1 MLGTFGIK
9 LYFTKYLKNF
19 LDEDIVFGCR
29 KKISAVIGWG
39 YKKKTEFS
47 RQIAQKNNIPY
58 WALEDGFYRSL
69 DLGCR
74 GAVPY
79 SIIVDKTGI
88 YYNSLQSSDL
98 ENYLNDVSL
107 ISDKN
112 ILRARKAIDY
122 ICAHNLSKYNH
133 APDIN
138 DDYFA
143 EYSGKEKIL
152 VIDQT
157 YHDASVLMS
166 GASENAFSAMIEDAL
181 KIPQAQVF
189 VKIHPD
195 VLSGKKQGYL
205 KQYAEDK
212 RVRLIADNFSPL
224 SLLRHMDKVFVVSSQ
239 MGFEALL
246 LGKEVHCYGMPFY
259 AGWGLTHDKLVCER
273 RMQKHSV
280 ESLFYAACIV
290 YPRYVHP
297 IKKERCELE
306 DILQLLAVQKR
317 CNDQNRGRFVCV
329 GFSYWKYHHARA
341 YLQGTDNVIKF
352 VRDFDKAVLTA
363 KREQAK
369 IVAWASK
376 ISSDFEEKCLQE
388 GVPLI
393 RMEDG
398 FLRSVGLGSD
408 FNWPFSLVLDSKGVY
423 YNPQKESDL
432 EYILENFSER
442 EDREILINQAKKLQ
456 NIIVSKGLSK
466 YNVGSAAVLK
476 KEKYTTDK
484 RLLLVPGQ
492 VEDDASVRTGGGAI
506 QSNLDLLKTVREQNP
521 DACIIYK
528 PHPDVERLNRK
539 GKVSESDALKY
550 ADYVVADT
558 NITKL
563 LEIVDEVHT
572 LTSLTGFEALMRN
585 IKVSCY
591 GLPFYAGWGLTQDY
605 QETER
610 RTNRLKLEELIA
622 GTLLLYPKY
631 YAWNETCFC
640 SANDVC
646 WQLLNMS
653 GQKRSPVWARYA
665 AIIREVIRS
674 GF

>member
-1 MLGTFGIK
+1 MLSTLIRKIYKDKNIKLFLEDSIQFGINSD
-9 LYFTKYLKNF
+9 T
-19 LDEDIVFGCR
+19 
-29 KKISAVIGWG
+29 SAVIGWG
-39 YKKKTEFS
+39 YKNTSEKARKKACEL
-47 RQIAQKNNIPY
+47 NLPY

-69 DLGCR
+69 DLGCK

-79 SIIVDKTGI
+79 SLIVDKTGI
-88 YYNSLQSSDL
+88 YYNSLQPSDL
-98 ENYLNDVSL
+98 ENYLNDISL
-107 ISDKN
+107 ISEEN
-112 ILRARKAIDY
+112 IQRARKAIDY

-133 APDIN
+133 APDI
-138 DDYFA
+138 DDEYFT

-157 YHDASVLMS
+157 YRDASVLMS
-166 GASENAFSAMIEDAL
+166 GASENTFSEMVEDAL
-181 KIPQAQVF
+181 KIPQTQVF
-189 VKIHPD
+189 IKIHPD

-205 KQYAEDK
+205 RQYADDK
-212 RVRLIADNFSPL
+212 RVKLIAEDFSPL
-224 SLLRHMDKVFVVSSQ
+224 SLLKHMDKVFVVSSQ

-246 LGKEVHCYGMPFY
+246 LRKEVHCYGIPFY
-259 AGWGLTHDKLVCER
+259 AGWGLTYDKLTCER
-273 RMQKHSV
+273 RTVKHSL
-280 ESLFYAACIV
+280 ESLFYAACMV

-297 IKKERCELE
+297 IKKERCDLE
-306 DILQLLAVQKR
+306 DILQLLAVQKA

-341 YLQGTDNVIKF
+341 YLQGTDNTIKF
-352 VRDFDKAVLTA
+352 VRDFDKAVSTA
-363 KREQAK
+363 KREKAK
-369 IVAWASK
+369 IVVWASK
-376 ISSDFEEKCLQE
+376 ITSDFEQKCLQE
-388 GVPLI
+388 KVQLI

-408 FNWPFSLVLDSKGVY
+408 FNWPFSLVLDSRGVY
-423 YNPQKESDL
+423 YNPQRESDL
-432 EYILENFSER
+432 EYILDNFSVR
-442 EDREILINQAKKLQ
+442 EDKDVLLDQAKKLQ

-466 YNVGSAAVLK
+466 YNVGNAVTLK
-476 KEKYTTDK
+476 KENYTTDK
-484 RLLLVPGQ
+484 KLLLVPGQ
-492 VEDDASVRTGGGAI
+492 VEDDASVRTGGGTI
-506 QSNLDLLKTVREQNP
+506 QSNLDLLKAVREENS

-528 PHPDVERLNRK
+528 PHPDVEKLNRK
-539 GKVSESDALKY
+539 GKVAEADALKY
-550 ADYVVADT
+550 ADYVVTDT

-572 LTSLTGFEALMRN
+572 LTSLTGFEALIRN

-591 GLPFYAGWGLTQDY
+591 GLPFYSGWGLTRDY
-605 QETER
+605 QKTER

-653 GQKRSPVWARYA
+653 GQKRSPFWARYA

>member
-1 MLGTFGIK
+1 MLSTLIHKIYKDKNIKLFLEDSIRFGINSD
-9 LYFTKYLKNF
+9 T
-19 LDEDIVFGCR
+19 
-29 KKISAVIGWG
+29 SAVIGWG
-39 YKKKTEFS
+39 YKNTSEKARKKACEL
-47 RQIAQKNNIPY
+47 NLPY

-79 SIIVDKTGI
+79 SLIVDKTGI
-88 YYNSLQSSDL
+88 YYNSRQPSDL
-98 ENYLNDVSL
+98 ENYLNDISL
-107 ISDKN
+107 ISEEN
-112 ILRARKAIDY
+112 IQRARKAIDY

-133 APDIN
+133 APDAV
-138 DDYFA
+138 DSYFA
-143 EYSGKEKIL
+143 EWKGKEKIL
-152 VIDQT
+152 VVDQT
-157 YHDASVLMS
+157 YRDASVLMS
-166 GASENAFSAMIEDAL
+166 GASENAFSEMVEDAL

-189 VKIHPD
+189 IKIHPD

-205 KQYAEDK
+205 RQYAEDK
-212 RVRLIADNFSPL
+212 RVKLITEDFSPL
-224 SLLRHMDKVFVVSSQ
+224 SLLKHMDKVFAVSSQ

-246 LGKEVHCYGMPFY
+246 LGKEVYCYGLPFY
-259 AGWGLTHDKLVCER
+259 AGWGLTHDRLVCER
-273 RMQKHSV
+273 RTQKHSV

-341 YLQGTDNVIKF
+341 YLQGTDNTIKF
-352 VRDFDKAVLTA
+352 VRDFDKAILTA
-363 KREQAK
+363 KREKAK

-376 ISSDFEEKCLQE
+376 ISFDFEQKCLKE
-388 GVPLI
+388 GIALI

-408 FNWPFSLVLDSKGVY
+408 FNWPFSLVLDTRGVY
-423 YNPQKESDL
+423 YNPQRESDL
-432 EYILENFSER
+432 EYILENFSVR
-442 EDREILINQAKKLQ
+442 EDKDVLLDQAKKLQ

-466 YNVGSAAVLK
+466 YNVGNAAALK
-476 KEKYTTDK
+476 KENYTTDK
-484 RLLLVPGQ
+484 KLLLVPGQ
-492 VEDDASVRTGGGAI
+492 VEDDASVRTGGGMI
-506 QSNLDLLKTVREQNP
+506 QSNLDLLKAVREENP

-528 PHPDVERLNRK
+528 PHPDVEKLNRK
-539 GKVSESDALKY
+539 GKVEEADALKY
-550 ADYVVADT
+550 ADYVVTDT

-585 IKVSCY
+585 IKVFCY

-605 QETER
+605 QKTKR
-610 RTNRLKLEELIA
+610 RSNRLKLEELIA

-653 GQKRSPVWARYA
+653 GQKKSPLWARYA

>member
-9 LYFTKYLKNF
+9 LYFTKYLKMF
-19 LDEDIVFGCR
+19 LEESVVWGCNP
-29 KKISAVIGWG
+29 KVKAIIGWG
-39 YKKKTEFS
+39 YKKKTLFS
-47 RQIAQKNNIPY
+47 REIAQKQNLSY

-74 GAVPY
+74 GSVPY
-79 SIIVDKTGI
+79 SLIVDKTGI
-88 YYNSLQSSDL
+88 YYNSQQPSDL
-98 ENYLNDVSL
+98 ENYLNDTGL
-107 ISDKN
+107 ISEEN
-112 ILRARKAIDY
+112 VARARKAIDY
-122 ICAHNLSKYNH
+122 ICMYNLSKYNH
-133 APDIN
+133 APDVG
-138 DDYFA
+138 DCYFA
-143 EYSGKEKIL
+143 EYMGKEKIL

-157 YHDASVLMS
+157 YRDASVLMS
-166 GASENAFSAMIEDAL
+166 GASESAFSEMVEDAL

-189 VKIHPD
+189 IKIHPD
-195 VLSGKKQGYL
+195 VLSGEKQGYL

-212 RVRLIADNFSPL
+212 RVRMIAEDFSPL
-224 SLLRHMDKVFVVSSQ
+224 SLLKYMDKVFVVSSQ

-259 AGWGLTHDKLVCER
+259 AGWGLTHDKLVCKR
-273 RMQKHSV
+273 RIVKHSV

-290 YPRYVHP
+290 YPSYVHP

-306 DILQLLAVQKR
+306 DILQLLAVQKA

-341 YLQGTDNVIKF
+341 YLQGTDNAIKF
-352 VRDFDKAVLTA
+352 VRDFDKAVLAA
-363 KREQAK
+363 KREKAK
-369 IVAWASK
+369 IVVWASK
-376 ISSDFEEKCLQE
+376 ISLDFELKCLQE
-388 GVPLI
+388 GIPLI

-408 FNWPFSLVLDSKGVY
+408 FNWPFSLVLDSRGVY
-423 YNPQKESDL
+423 YNPTRESDL
-432 EYILENFSER
+432 EYILENFSAR
-442 EDREILINQAKKLQ
+442 EDKEILIEKAKKLQ

-466 YNVGSAAVLK
+466 YNVGNAMTLK
-476 KEKYTTDK
+476 KENYTLNK

-492 VEDDASVRTGGGAI
+492 VEDDASVRTGGGLI
-506 QSNLDLLKTVREQNP
+506 QSNLDLLKTVRKQNL

-528 PHPDVERLNRK
+528 PHPDVEKMNRK
-539 GKVSESDALKY
+539 GKVAEIDVLKY
-550 ADYVVADT
+550 ADYVVTDI
-558 NITKL
+558 NIIKL

-585 IKVSCY
+585 IKVFCY
-591 GLPFYAGWGLTQDY
+591 GLPFYSGWGLTNDY
-605 QETER
+605 QKTER

-653 GQKRSPVWARYA
+653 GQKKSPLWARYA
-665 AIIREVIRS
+665 AIIREVIRCS
-674 GF
+674 